1 MRIAITKPHIST
13 RNKILILLIL
23 GIIVRLLFWS
33 SKLSF
38 VDNES
43 ISHLRYAESIMNLE
57 IPKTQW
63 IGTKDGFYSYES
75 YPPSLYLITA
85 SFGIF
90 ASNIFSFTLL
100 AKIVSLIF
108 SLLTLAVS
116 AIYSLKMKNHY
127 VIALVALIPLE
138 WFESLPR
145 FNNDIVVAFFASLV
159 FLVALKEINAK
170 NMIILALFTSLALL
184 SKFTAILLLIPML
197 LYIWFNSKN
206 LKFILIFLA
215 ITAFIAGP
223 WYLRNLLLYGDP
235 LFVPYTEAEQ
245 AGPKSLA
252 FFMEG
257 YVFGFFPFCTL
268 GYIEDIVI
276 LGVSV
281 FLIYTI
287 MRGLEERFRHMASS
301 KIVDPAALF
310 LPLIFVVWIAVKYV
324 FPSGS
329 AKYLLPA
336 LLPLAVIS
344 SSGTKNK
351 YIVWFVSI
359 SFAYL
364 FIKVLL
370 TC

>member
-1 MRIAITKPHIST
+1 
-13 RNKILILLIL
+13 
-23 GIIVRLLFWS
+23 
-33 SKLSF
+33 
-38 VDNES
+38 
-43 ISHLRYAESIMNLE
+43 MNLE

-75 YPPSLYLITA
+75 YPPFLNLVTA
-85 SFGIF
+85 SFGS
-90 ASNIFSFTLL
+90 AVLNTTLFNL
-100 AKIVSLIF
+100 VPKIIPLIF
-108 SLLTLAVS
+108 SILTLLIGAL
-116 AIYSLKMKNHY
+116 YSLKLRNY
-127 VIALVALIPLE
+127 YIIGLLSIVPLE
-138 WFESLPR
+138 WLFVHTL
-145 FNNDIVVAFFASLV
+145 NNDIVVAFFASLV